1 MKESILPRMK
11 TNTQDTVLGGIIDH
25 LENGKMAIVLGEPGE
40 GKTVTVLDFCVQ
52 HTRPSYY
59 FRCSPNT
66 RMESLLI
73 FMAKAIGVRVTNDN
87 DQMQEMIEE
96 SLQDNP
102 NYCFVFDEVEYLAN
116 GNCNKLDVIRQIA
129 DDSDV
134 DIVLCG
140 TYELQDMISGEQKSR
155 RKKNHNRSQLHR
167 RLRRAEFQIVEEAEV
182 YDYLSLLENL
192 YHITF
197 DAKVKA
203 ELVTQCRDRQNGG
216 LGNFIE
222 IIELLFSQVRPEWK
236 TISYQIIK
244 ETGRTLHTHKERV
257 QSFTGIK
264 PRKPDK
270 STESGDDEVK
280 NGESVTSLTA
290 KHTLS
295 EATDYIDVSKL
306 SNVIIDMSIY
316 SDSLRHKML
325 R

>member
-1 MKESILPRMK
+1 MKESILPRMETK
-11 TNTQDTVLGGIIDH
+11 TQTTVLGGIIKHRSD
-25 LENGKMAIVLGEPGE
+25 GKMVVVVGEPGE
-40 GKTVTVLDFCVQ
+40 GKTITILDFCVQ
-52 HTRPSYY
+52 NECPSYY
-59 FRCSPNT
+59 YRCSPNT

-73 FMAKAIGVRVTNDN
+73 FIAKAIGVRVTNDN

-96 SLQDNP
+96 ALQENP

-134 DIVLCG
+134 SIVLCG

-167 RLRRAEFQIVEEAEV
+167 RLRLAEFQIVEEDEV
-182 YDYLSLLENL
+182 YNYLALLEDKYNVS
-192 YHITF
+192 F
-197 DAKVKA
+197 DPKVKS

-222 IIELLFSQVRPEWK
+222 IIELLFSEVRPEWK
-236 TISYQIIK
+236 AISYQLIK

-264 PRKPDK
+264 PRKASKQDE
-270 STESGDDEVK
+270 SNTISGDDKRAGTIPEK
-280 NGESVTSLTA
+280 SSVSTN
-290 KHTLS
+290 
-295 EATDYIDVSKL
+295 YIDVRKL
-306 SNVIIDMSIY
+306 PTANIDIAIY
-316 SDSLRHKML
+316 NDSLRHKML